1 MYCITNYLYTHAN
14 SSKYESHHT
23 VTVLFMVSL
32 FCVVEPRS
40 IMVMAVSLAV

>member
-1 MYCITNYLYTHAN
+1 MQIAAN
-14 SSKYESHHT
+14 MRVIIHT